1 MATNSEELKIQPD
14 LAKPQ
19 RQPDDRPTVEGTELR
34 KKHRFK
40 RVLLA
45 LIGLV
50 MIAGL
55 LVAAILPR
63 IERQKKIT
71 AAAQAM
77 QDALPAVNVITA
89 QLAPASSNLE
99 LPGNIEAIQL
109 ATVSA
114 QTSGYLKRWYV
125 DIGDRVKAGQ
135 LLAEIETPEVD
146 QELNQA
152 RANVTQAIANAD
164 LARATLTRWQQL
176 VDQKVV
182 SSQEFDEKKSASD
195 ARGADLQVAK
205 ANVKRLEELQGFEK
219 IVAPFTGIV
228 TARNIDNGN
237 LVTSGSAGQTT
248 PLFRLAQTDTLRIY
262 VTVPQ
267 TQSRSIAP
275 GQSATVSVREIPDK
289 TFNAK
294 VVRTSGA
301 LDPASRTLL
310 TELQLPNGDG
320 QLFPGMYAEVAFA
333 LPQDGRTLLIPGNA
347 VMIRSD
353 GPKVLVVD
361 AKQTIRA
368 RAVKLGRDLGDK
380 VEIVSGLNPT
390 ESLVANPTD
399 ALRDGT
405 EVKVQAQPSKGSDQ
419 QVNAKPTEKKS

>member
-1 MATNSEELKIQPD
+1 MTATEPLETFKTTFQLSACKIKRGLNGRVLFGTVAV
-14 LAKPQ
+14 LAALFAVGFIPRWRANAALTSSVRDQ
-19 RQPDDRPTVEGTELR
+19 RPTVSVISSQRPGDG
-34 KKHRFK
+34 
-40 RVLLA
+40 A
-45 LIGLV
+45 SLV
-50 MIAGL
+50 
-55 LVAAILPR
+55 
-63 IERQKKIT
+63 
-71 AAAQAM
+71 
-77 QDALPAVNVITA
+77 
-89 QLAPASSNLE
+89 
-99 LPGNIEAIQL
+99 LPGSTQAIQET
-109 ATVSA
+109 AIYARTN
-114 QTSGYLKRWYV
+114 GYVRKWNV
-125 DIGDRVKAGQ
+125 DIGAKVEAGQ

-152 RANVTQAIANAD
+152 RANVAQAIANSD

-176 VDQKVV
+176 VAQKVV
-182 SSQEFDEKKSASD
+182 SSQEFDEKKSAAD
-195 ARGADLQVAK
+195 ARAADLQVAQ

-320 QLFPGMYAEVAFA
+320 QLFPGMYAEVKFA

-353 GPKVLVVD
+353 GPQVLVVD

-390 ESLVANPTD
+390 EPLVANPTD
-399 ALRDGT
+399 ALREGS

>member
-1 MATNSEELKIQPD
+1 MTTTQPLEMLKTTFQLSANKIKRGLNGRILFGTLAILAALFAVGFVPRWRANAT
-14 LAKPQ
+14 LASSVRDQ
-19 RQPDDRPTVEGTELR
+19 RPTVTVISSQKPGDP
-34 KKHRFK
+34 
-40 RVLLA
+40 A
-45 LIGLV
+45 DLV
-50 MIAGL
+50 
-55 LVAAILPR
+55 
-63 IERQKKIT
+63 
-71 AAAQAM
+71 
-77 QDALPAVNVITA
+77 
-89 QLAPASSNLE
+89 
-99 LPGNIEAIQL
+99 LPGSTQAIQETAL
-109 ATVSA
+109 YARTN
-114 QTSGYLKRWYV
+114 GYVRKWNV
-125 DIGDRVKAGQ
+125 DIGAKVEVGQ

-164 LARATLTRWQQL
+164 LARATLARWQQL

-195 ARGADLQVAK
+195 ARAADLQVAK
-205 ANVKRLEELQGFEK
+205 ANVKRLEELQSFEK

-237 LVTSGSAGQTT
+237 LVSAGSGQTA

-289 TFNAK
+289 AFNAK
-294 VVRTSGA
+294 VVRTAGA
-301 LDPASRTLL
+301 IDPASRTLL
-310 TELQLPNGDG
+310 TELQLPNDDG
-320 QLFPGMYAEVAFA
+320 QLFPGMYAEVKFA
-333 LPQDGRTLLIPGNA
+333 LPQDGRTLLVPGNA
-347 VMIRSD
+347 VMMRSD

-380 VEIVSGLNPT
+380 VEVVSGLNPA
-390 ESLVANPTD
+390 EPVVANPTD
-399 ALRDGT
+399 ALHDGA
-405 EVKVQAQPSKGSDQ
+405 EVKVQTQPSKNSGQ
-419 QVNAKPTEKKS
+419 QAGAKPMEKK